1 MLDRFTSTLKIWER
15 VLTGVDDLSPIF
27 AFAFA
32 CKPRV
37 TSPNAEDSPGRF
49 TPYLIRCLSQ
59 QTSANQRRAERTR
72 AFMARAPSTLHL
84 ITTSSIARAPAWL
97 HIMIRTSFASKLLL
111 RFKLSIPWL
120 GKPCR
125 ERLPDIGFL
134 WSILFKDEASDRDDR
149 VHSTPNVHQD
159 RDVEPLGCRV
169 VLYRV
174 IYHIAYLNVP
184 PDVF

>member
-1 MLDRFTSTLKIWER
+1 MLDRFTPTLKIWER
-15 VLTGVDDLSPIF
+15 VLTDVDDLSPIF

-37 TSPNAEDSPGRF
+37 NSPNAEDFPG
-49 TPYLIRCLSQ
+49 T
-59 QTSANQRRAERTR
+59 ANQRRAEFTR
-72 AFMARAPSTLHL
+72 AFLAQKRNTLDLSSTN
-84 ITTSSIARAPAWL
+84 SIAKAPAWL
-97 HIMIRTSFASKLLL
+97 HIMIRTSFASRLLL
-111 RFKLSIPWL
+111 RFKLSSPWL
-120 GKPCR
+120 GKPRR

-149 VHSTPNVHQD
+149 VHSTPNVHQA